1 MALMLVLADD
11 LTGAADCGVT
21 CAGHGLETMLV
32 FGDRGGESD
41 AEALAVDA
49 NTRSLGADEAA
60 AETGRLLRAHLRSEE
75 TLLYKKIDSTLRG
88 NIGAELAATLAV
100 RRALTRAGIQAG
112 ERIVAVLAPAFP
124 ATGRTT
130 VNGRQLVDGMPIE
143 ESGLFASG
151 ELATGSDLALMV
163 RLAGLQAALME
174 LELVRGADETLRTA
188 MKAAAQDAD
197 VLVCDAETE
206 DDLRRIA
213 EASMTLGRGTVWAGS
228 GGLARH
234 LPVAAG
240 LARGTG
246 SAKES
251 RRVAGPVLFVVGSGA
266 IVSQRQVEM
275 LGNESDTIVMK
286 IAAEALLGGEQSS
299 RWAAAVV
306 ELEGALG
313 SGRDVAVMP
322 DPDVR
327 IDSAMGP
334 ALSAGLGMLVQSV
347 ADRVGALVVT
357 GGETARAVFEAW
369 GVNRLRL
376 IGEVESGLPYS
387 VTEGWKR
394 ELPVLTKA
402 GGFGGPQSLL
412 RCRDFLRGSGD

>member
-1 MALMLVLADD
+1 
-11 LTGAADCGVT
+11 
-21 CAGHGLETMLV
+21 
-32 FGDRGGESD
+32 
-41 AEALAVDA
+41 
-49 NTRSLGADEAA
+49 
-60 AETGRLLRAHLRSEE
+60 
-75 TLLYKKIDSTLRG
+75 
-88 NIGAELAATLAV
+88 
-100 RRALTRAGIQAG
+100 
-112 ERIVAVLAPAFP
+112 
-124 ATGRTT
+124 
-130 VNGRQLVDGMPIE
+130 
-143 ESGLFASG
+143 
-151 ELATGSDLALMV
+151 
-163 RLAGLQAALME
+163 
-174 LELVRGADETLRTA
+174 
-188 MKAAAQDAD
+188 
-197 VLVCDAETE
+197 
-206 DDLRRIA
+206 
-213 EASMTLGRGTVWAGS
+213 MTLGRGTVWAGS

-251 RRVAGPVLFVVGSGA
+251 RRVAGPVLFVVGSGS

>member
-1 MALMLVLADD
+1 
-11 LTGAADCGVT
+11 
-21 CAGHGLETMLV
+21 
-32 FGDRGGESD
+32 
-41 AEALAVDA
+41 
-49 NTRSLGADEAA
+49 
-60 AETGRLLRAHLRSEE
+60 
-75 TLLYKKIDSTLRG
+75 
-88 NIGAELAATLAV
+88 
-100 RRALTRAGIQAG
+100 
-112 ERIVAVLAPAFP
+112 
-124 ATGRTT
+124 
-130 VNGRQLVDGMPIE
+130 
-143 ESGLFASG
+143 
-151 ELATGSDLALMV
+151 
-163 RLAGLQAALME
+163 
-174 LELVRGADETLRTA
+174 
-188 MKAAAQDAD
+188 
-197 VLVCDAETE
+197 
-206 DDLRRIA
+206 
-213 EASMTLGRGTVWAGS
+213 
-228 GGLARH
+228 
-234 LPVAAG
+234 
-240 LARGTG
+240 
-246 SAKES
+246 
-251 RRVAGPVLFVVGSGA
+251 
-266 IVSQRQVEM
+266 M